1 MEKIGFYLD
10 LIIRDGGY
18 LLYLAIFLGACIML
32 WMVWHKVKMRKVR
45 SEYLDDLLKHIE
57 N

>member
-1 MEKIGFYLD
+1 MGKISFYFD